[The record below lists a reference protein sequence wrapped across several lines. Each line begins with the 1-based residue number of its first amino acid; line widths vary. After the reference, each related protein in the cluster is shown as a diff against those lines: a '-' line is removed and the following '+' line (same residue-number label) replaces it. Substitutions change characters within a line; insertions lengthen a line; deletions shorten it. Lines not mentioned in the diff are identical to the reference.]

1 MAHPELAPESNAA
14 GELARSVPANPLRR
28 LYAWVLHWADT
39 RYGTQAL
46 ALISFAESSFFPIPP
61 DVLQIALS
69 VSKPKRA
76 FFYALISLVASVA
89 GGVLG
94 WLIGSFAWEVV
105 GGAFMSWVPGMTPE
119 IFEHVRKLYLDNA
132 FLAILAA
139 AFTPIP
145 YKVFTIAS
153 GIFGVSLP
161 VLLAASF
168 LGRGGRFFLVATVFH
183 FAGPTAKRLLDEYLE
198 LATIGLFVL
207 FVVGIAAISY
217 LH

>member
-1 MAHPELAPESNAA
+1 MARPELAPESTNA
-14 GELARSVPANPLRR
+14 SPAPGTLPPNPLRR

-69 VSKPKRA
+69 VANPTRA
-76 FFYALISLVASVA
+76 YLYAAISLLASVV
-89 GGVLG
+89 GGMLG
-94 WLIGSFAWEVV
+94 WVIGSFAWDLV
-105 GGAFMSWVPGMTPE
+105 GHAFMSWVPGMTPE

-161 VLLAASF
+161 VLVAASF

-183 FAGPTAKRLLDEYLE
+183 FAGPTAKRWLDEYLE
-198 LATIGLFVL
+198 IATIGLFVL
-207 FVVGIAAISY
+207 FVLGIAAISY

>member
-1 MAHPELAPESNAA
+1 MARPELAPESNAA
-14 GELARSVPANPLRR
+14 GELARSVPPNPLRR

-69 VSKPKRA
+69 VSRPTRA
-76 FFYALISLVASVA
+76 FFYALISLLASVV

-94 WLIGSFAWEVV
+94 WAIGSFAWDLV
-105 GGAFMSWVPGMTPE
+105 GGVFMVWVPGLTPE
-119 IFEHVRKLYLDNA
+119 IFEHVRRLYVDNA
-132 FLAILAA
+132 FFAILAA

-153 GIFGVSLP
+153 GIFGVPLP
-161 VLLAASF
+161 VLVAASF

-198 LATIGLFVL
+198 LATIGLFLL
-207 FVVGIAAISY
+207 FVAGIAVISY